1 MGTPRRCDV
10 VGFIFVYEMLTFH
23 STLQPTPLPP
33 VGHGAQHN
41 LQLHVTGG
49 SSCASR
55 TGDAA
60 QPPQGPRGALSL
72 NLRSKLPN
80 STDSRVQGRT
90 SNALPVLDPAIAQA
104 VSNTLLPAQSLYESA
119 WLLVVQRVQNE
130 LNRMSVAHY
139 HVIEAEKMAHKR
151 TQEVSNRVRRDRDR
165 EHAEKVAAIAALRSI
180 NEVAGKMSK
189 EVERLRAD
197 KKMLQEE
204 VEETRREMLRL
215 GLENGLLKEKAGM
228 CESVDKDENRTCSG
242 QDENSDSAEY
252 LLDVIRAQ
260 FSEELEKRV
269 SRSASTNYFIFIFY
283 LYHLTF

>member
-1 MGTPRRCDV
+1 VYKML
-10 VGFIFVYEMLTFH
+10 IFYPT
-23 STLQPTPLPP
+23 QPTPLPP
-33 VGHGAQHN
+33 VGHGAQQG
-41 LQLHVTGG
+41 LQLHVVGSSGG
-49 SSCASR
+49 SSCAAQ
-55 TGDAA
+55 TGNVS
-60 QPPQGPRGALSL
+60 QPPHGPTGALSL

-80 STDSRVQGRT
+80 STDPQVQGRS

-104 VSNTLLPAQSLYESA
+104 VSNALLPAQSLYESA

-130 LNRMSVAHY
+130 LNRMSVSHY

-151 TQEVSNRVRRDRDR
+151 TQEVSNRIRRDRDR
-165 EHAEKVAAIAALRSI
+165 EHAEKVAAIAALRSC

-197 KKMLQEE
+197 NKMLQEE

-228 CESVDKDENRTCSG
+228 CESVDKGENRNCS
-242 QDENSDSAEY
+242 DEDANSDNTKY

-260 FSEELEKRV
+260 FCEELEKRV
-269 SRSASTNYFIFIFY
+269 SRCTSTNFLFLFLLSSDAFRYFSNRRVAE
-283 LYHLTF
+283 